1 VRAGRQSRALGSQA
15 GKQLPTEDW
24 DFGCLEYKLAEARAA
39 CIWEYARES
48 QKLSQGQRVTLGNR
62 EEELQAIVVSHLE
75 AFWADPR
82 IRKLCFSVS
91 WSKVRDLVGE
101 SPWFKAFT
109 PIVDGRPSQIV
120 TDDGRFAV
128 YPIGGCVLLDLGG
141 EPPFRQHTQ
150 TVHFD
155 RRASNKDILEE
166 FRKLLSGRRQI
177 VGTASRNLKGSKNDR
192 WFVALGWLSIT
203 RLSKP
208 QAEKISPGANK
219 WLKNQGNPRTLWKKR
234 KNALEFFKKLFWF
247 LPSSDLESFR

>member
-1 VRAGRQSRALGSQA
+1 VKAGRQSRALGSQT
-15 GKQLPTEDW
+15 GKQLPKEDW

-48 QKLSQGQRVTLGNR
+48 QKLSQGQRVTLGYR
-62 EEELQAIVVSHLE
+62 EEELQATVVSHLE
-75 AFWADPR
+75 AFWVDPR

-91 WSKVRDLVGE
+91 WSKVRELVGK

-109 PIVDGRPSQIV
+109 PIVDERPSQVV

-177 VGTASRNLKGSKNDR
+177 VGAASRNLKGSKKDR
-192 WFVALGWLSIT
+192 WFVALEWLAIT
-203 RLSKP
+203 RLSKL
-208 QAEKISPGANK
+208 QEEKIGLDASK
-219 WLKNQGNPRTLWKKR
+219 WLKSR
-234 KNALEFFKKLFWF
+234 
-247 LPSSDLESFR
+247 